1 MAIDGGCRVSAHLVG
16 RVGVGPAVEQQAHHL
31 EVAVL
36 GGNVEAREAV
46 LRKKGEGKKGWPGGV
61 R

>member
-1 MAIDGGCRVSAHLVG
+1 MFVHLFC

-31 EVAVL
+31 EVAVQ
-36 GGNVEAREAV
+36 GGIVEAREAV
-46 LRKKGEGKKGWPGGV
+46 LLEREGGG